1 MLSGNVSGREQRE
14 EEEEEQ
20 IVHEIQTRMEEH
32 QRLLRK
38 ETMSLQGQIREVVGM
53 LQVQG
58 LTSLSKEDSL
68 AALEQQV
75 LGTPAQPPPQHA
87 SN

>member
-14 EEEEEQ
+14 EEEEQQ

-38 ETMSLQGQIREVVGM
+38 EAMSLQGQIREVVGM
-53 LQVQG
+53 LQAQG
-58 LTSLSKEDSL
+58 LTSLEQGGL
-68 AALEQQV
+68 AGGLRATGPWHTRTAPSATRQ
-75 LGTPAQPPPQHA
+75 
-87 SN
+87 